1 MAKRK
6 KKLTPEE
13 RERLLA
19 DLEEVQRELRSVI
32 DLLRDR
38 LNRKA

>member
-1 MAKRK
+1 MAKK

-13 RERLLA
+13 RARLLA
-19 DLEEVQRELRSVI
+19 DLEEVQRELRDVI

-38 LNRKA
+38 LRRKA